1 MKDVEYQQQLE
12 LKLNATKEAT
22 PEEVKEWQNGG
33 DFFMTGNFDPMK
45 IFVIVPAVIQMIVIG
60 GMMMSFLIIGTGI
73 GIEK

>member
-1 MKDVEYQQQLE
+1 MKDIEYQQQLE

>member
-1 MKDVEYQQQLE
+1 MKDVKYQQQLE
-12 LKLNATKEAT
+12 LQLNKTTEAT

-45 IFVIVPAVIQMIVIG
+45 IFVVVPAVIQMIVIG
-60 GMMMSFLIIGTGI
+60 GMMMSFLIIGL

>member
-33 DFFMTGNFDPMK
+33 DFFMTGKFDALK
-45 IFVIVPAVIQMIVIG
+45 VFVVVPTIIQMVVIG
-60 GMMMSFLIIGTGI
+60 GMMMAFLIIGLGL
-73 GIEK
+73 EK

>member
-1 MKDVEYQQQLE
+1 VKDVEYQQQLE
-12 LKLNATKEAT
+12 LRLNATKEAT

-45 IFVIVPAVIQMIVIG
+45 IFVVVPAVIQMIVIG
-60 GMMMSFLIIGTGI
+60 GMMMSFLIIGL

>member
-1 MKDVEYQQQLE
+1 MKDVKYQQQLE

-60 GMMMSFLIIGTGI
+60 GMMMSFLIIGLGLN
-73 GIEK
+73 G

>member
-1 MKDVEYQQQLE
+1 MPQQLE
-12 LKLNATKEAT
+12 LLLNKPREAT

-33 DFFMTGNFDPMK
+33 DFFMTGDFDAMK
-45 IFVIVPAVIQMIVIG
+45 IFVVVPAVIQMIVIG